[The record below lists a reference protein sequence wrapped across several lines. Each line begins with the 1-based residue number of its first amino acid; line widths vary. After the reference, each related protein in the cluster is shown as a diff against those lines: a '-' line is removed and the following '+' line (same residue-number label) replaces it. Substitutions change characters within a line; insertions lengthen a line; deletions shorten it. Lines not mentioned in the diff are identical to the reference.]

1 MKFENFEVEE
11 MYYELHRKYRILHSI
26 PRDKNKLFTYEDLEL
41 LEEDF
46 KMLDEE
52 DL

>member
-11 MYYELHRKYRILHSI
+11 MYYELHRKYGVLHSI
-26 PRDKNKLFTYEDLEL
+26 PRDKNKIITYQDLEL

-46 KMLDEE
+46 KILNEVE
-52 DL
+52 W

>member
-11 MYYELHRKYRILHSI
+11 MYYELHRKYGIIHSI
-26 PRDKNKLFTYEDLEL
+26 PQDKNKVFTYEDLEL

-46 KMLDEE
+46 KIFIEE
-52 DL
+52 VL